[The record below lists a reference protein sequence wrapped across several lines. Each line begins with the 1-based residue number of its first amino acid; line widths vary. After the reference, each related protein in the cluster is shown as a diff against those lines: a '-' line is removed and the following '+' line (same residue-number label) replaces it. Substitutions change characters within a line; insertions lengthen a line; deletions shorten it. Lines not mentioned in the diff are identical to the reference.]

1 MIIIVT
7 QELIQLFVS
16 FTSVN
21 CRDNKLAYQICYL
34 DAETI
39 SGSGELYKIQASLT
53 NKSSQIKKKILAFSN
68 FFPQKKLLE
77 LFLSKFPIV

>member
-1 MIIIVT
+1 MLHANIWSHPIECVTWLKMILVVT

-39 SGSGELYKIQASLT
+39 SGSGELYRIQAALT
-53 NKSSQIKKKILAFSN
+53 NKSSQIKRF
-68 FFPQKKLLE
+68 
-77 LFLSKFPIV
+77 